1 MKHILRR
8 HLPDVFLDASFCFL
22 LIVALTLTNS
32 YPTSFLYSFM
42 VLHRRVFFF
51 VCFVVFVFLT
61 SVASKSS

>member
-1 MKHILRR
+1 MKHIPRR

-42 VLHRRVFFF
+42 VLHRRVFF